1 MKVHSGANEKNSGH
15 LGTLAVVDL
24 KVIFMAPGCKFAPP
38 CPLPMFDVLSS
49 CDEMRPCGLLK
60 FSRKRSCDR
69 AKWLVFRTCPFPSSS
84 FSTLT
89 IDAPG
94 LPKAN
99 ARCATDFTRIDKK
112 EAAAFD
118 RKLFECMSVAHIGNI
133 SECAITLKLIHCSCG
148 SQNIKI
154 TLMEHDRIYVQEPA
168 E

>member
-1 MKVHSGANEKNSGH
+1 
-15 LGTLAVVDL
+15 
-24 KVIFMAPGCKFAPP
+24 
-38 CPLPMFDVLSS
+38 MFLSS
-49 CDEMRPCGLLK
+49 VDRENLKPIQSDGLFREAGWPRGMEFTAQLWIQ
-60 FSRKRSCDR
+60 KRFGT
-69 AKWLVFRTCPFPSSS
+69 ALSSPW
-84 FSTLT
+84 
-89 IDAPG
+89 D
-94 LPKAN
+94 K
-99 ARCATDFTRIDKK
+99 CAMCYGFYPNRQK